1 MTKKVLVLA
10 PHTDDGELGCG
21 GTIARFSMNDHEV
34 MYVAFSAPLK
44 KLRRELRKAMKIL
57 GVKKTSVL
65 DFEVRKFHE
74 QRQDILDIM
83 IGLRDDYDPQ
93 IVFIPSVND
102 MHQDHTVIAQEGIR
116 AFRQTTILAYEL
128 PWNTVKF
135 NHQSF
140 IKLDPI
146 HISKKMRALDCY
158 KTQKHK
164 LYMRSPVV
172 KGLASAR
179 GMQIGVAYAECF
191 EVVRWII

>member
-1 MTKKVLVLA
+1 MKKVLVLA

-21 GTIARFSMNDHEV
+21 GTISRFSMNDHEV

-44 KLRRELRKAMKIL
+44 ALKKELTKAMRIL
-57 GVKKTSVL
+57 GVKRTSIL
-65 DFEVRKFHE
+65 DFKVRKFQEH
-74 QRQDILDIM
+74 RQDILDIM

-102 MHQDHTVIAQEGIR
+102 MHQDHAVIAQEGIR

-128 PWNTVKF
+128 PWNTLKF

-140 IKLDPI
+140 IKLEPL
-146 HISKKMRALDCY
+146 HISKKIRALECY

-164 LYMRSPVV
+164 LYMNPKVV
-172 KGLASAR
+172 RGLASAR
-179 GMQIGVAYAECF
+179 GMQIGVKYAECF